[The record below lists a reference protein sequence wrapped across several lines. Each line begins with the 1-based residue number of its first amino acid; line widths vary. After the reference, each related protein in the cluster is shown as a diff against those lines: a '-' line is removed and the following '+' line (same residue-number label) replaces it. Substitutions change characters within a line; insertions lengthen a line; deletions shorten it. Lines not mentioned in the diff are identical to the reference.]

1 MLKVY
6 GVHGS
11 PFLRKVFIAL
21 DFKGIPYE
29 IVPQLLFAAVHR
41 TDVVS

>member
-21 DFKGIPYE
+21 DFKGIPNE
-29 IVPQLLFAAVHR
+29 FFPQMPFAAVHR